1 MDIGLIAM
9 HLITNVPL
17 FKFAQTTV
25 GHKSQVFSTSLLHLH
40 FFPVLESRPLEIDT
54 DGNDSA
60 FEDWESCSRTT
71 PNNHKSIRKWRQQ
84 SQPGGGG
91 GPSRNPPSTSSTPS
105 SNPAM
110 TPISILTSS
119 PLETNGGGPLSAP
132 SVIHS
137 WPHQKG
143 NGSFS
148 PSDSLFTSPASSSTS
163 NSDLKRRLKSET
175 VTSPESVSSMEDNKP
190 IGIAVGRPREGNN
203 SLTDSGHETST
214 DKSSL
219 EDSGIELKRP
229 APPPRPSPVSGLL
242 PPLSPLDCV
251 GIAGL
256 RQPAYWP
263 LPFMAASPPA
273 HQPMSGAYPV
283 ATKDLYPAMYLYN
296 GFGPLAAAASM
307 WPQPASAFGATPF
320 QQSLIQ
326 LQQESWL
333 ASARHGNNGFLF
345 NSQPPQES
353 PSPPRRPAAPR
364 PSVARTPSPVLS
376 PKENGH
382 DHEDNVSVGGPN
394 DELDETCSETTNT
407 AVKEASSK
415 MVKVKVESLKAEKSE
430 DDTSGLQLLTE
441 GIDRLEHSSPRK
453 PSVQEPSNSSQVQPR
468 RSNKLGILCDAAFLS
483 DDEAHLR
490 SDNLS
495 SNGADSSKAR
505 SRSLDSPN
513 KKPRTLS
520 SEYRS
525 PKAERNAKAFIASK
539 SLKVSEDLHH
549 LETASSQEATT
560 GSGVCSNNGLAT
572 DRREADSK
580 MADWERNLRL
590 NLADIQKKYKE
601 KYKELQVINKKS
613 FTKTPKKSHEA
624 KKTLAPIT
632 PWLHKLKN
640 GQHHHQHQTAGSGGN
655 LFAATGSIHAAAG
668 AANNVTDK
676 KGNKLD
682 SLSSNNGNKGF
693 NSLQQPKGPDL
704 STITSKFRSARPNP
718 FENLLKLS
726 CVGKKTQEGVK
737 KTEEEISE
745 EPTFATSTPKANSNA
760 TPDDDVVVGE
770 KSDINSSKQVEDLK
784 RLPKLDLVQD
794 DHADADV
801 SEVEDEEDGPPV
813 LEPMLD
819 NGAASEA
826 SADKPKNNITV
837 KIKRPSSET
846 DSSGSTHSRSKKSKK
861 EKKAKKAKKER
872 HHHHHHRDHHHHHHK
887 KHHHDGVPHTKPSVV
902 HFNDNDADVIQTIDL
917 IDAGIITK
925 KEKSKTKNSSDES
938 KKPIKEVFIEGTNSL
953 YVVTSLPLIEK
964 DVVATLSSDDKFL

>member
-1 MDIGLIAM
+1 
-9 HLITNVPL
+9 
-17 FKFAQTTV
+17 
-25 GHKSQVFSTSLLHLH
+25 
-40 FFPVLESRPLEIDT
+40 
-54 DGNDSA
+54 
-60 FEDWESCSRTT
+60 
-71 PNNHKSIRKWRQQ
+71 
-84 SQPGGGG
+84 
-91 GPSRNPPSTSSTPS
+91 
-105 SNPAM
+105 
-110 TPISILTSS
+110 
-119 PLETNGGGPLSAP
+119 
-132 SVIHS
+132 
-137 WPHQKG
+137 
-143 NGSFS
+143 
-148 PSDSLFTSPASSSTS
+148 
-163 NSDLKRRLKSET
+163 
-175 VTSPESVSSMEDNKP
+175 
-190 IGIAVGRPREGNN
+190 
-203 SLTDSGHETST
+203 
-214 DKSSL
+214 
-219 EDSGIELKRP
+219 
-229 APPPRPSPVSGLL
+229 
-242 PPLSPLDCV
+242 
-251 GIAGL
+251 
-256 RQPAYWP
+256 
-263 LPFMAASPPA
+263 MAASPPA
-273 HQPMSGAYPV
+273 HQPMSGAYSV

-333 ASARHGNNGFLF
+333 ASARHGNNGFLV

-407 AVKEASSK
+407 AVKEASGSK

-453 PSVQEPSNSSQVQPR
+453 PSSVQEPSNSSPQVQPR

-490 SDNLS
+490 SDSLS
-495 SNGADSSKAR
+495 SSGADSSKAR

-549 LETASSQEATT
+549 LETASSQEAATT
-560 GSGVCSNNGLAT
+560 SSGGCSNNGRVI
-572 DRREADSK
+572 DRRESDSK

-640 GQHHHQHQTAGSGGN
+640 GQHHQHQSAGSGGN
-655 LFAATGSIHAAAG
+655 LFAATNSTHATAAAAG

-760 TPDDDVVVGE
+760 TADDDVVDVGE

-819 NGAASEA
+819 NGATLEV

-846 DSSGSTHSRSKKSKK
+846 DSSGSSHSRSKKSKK

-872 HHHHHHRDHHHHHHK
+872 HHHHHRDHHYHHHHK

-938 KKPIKEVFIEGTNSL
+938 KKPIKEVFIEGR
-953 YVVTSLPLIEK
+953 YVLRTLFTS
-964 DVVATLSSDDKFL
+964 SRR